1 MEKFFIID
9 FELIRFISYICRT
22 KENNMKK
29 LILRFYKRFK
39 VYLARL
45 NKSKSLQTYEEVVP
59 HEKIAFK
66 ICLKLISHK
75 KSDFMIAPMSQKRFI
90 INEDLNMFIVIDYGR
105 VEITN
110 HVFHYDVKLTGR
122 DFDRILYLYDT
133 EVEKRRINTETE
145 VKSNIKNSLENLYEA
160 IVTKIEK
167 QNNQ

>member
-1 MEKFFIID
+1 
-9 FELIRFISYICRT
+9 
-22 KENNMKK
+22 
-29 LILRFYKRFK
+29 
-39 VYLARL
+39 
-45 NKSKSLQTYEEVVP
+45 
-59 HEKIAFK
+59 
-66 ICLKLISHK
+66 
-75 KSDFMIAPMSQKRFI
+75 
-90 INEDLNMFIVIDYGR
+90 MFIVIDYGR

-145 VKSNIKNSLENLYEA
+145 VKSNIKNSLENLYKA